1 MENVDLVLAQAP
13 TGVSRET
20 AAEALVVSCGDVADT
35 IKLLWEAETKPQ
47 APPEFA
53 LDSSQR
59 KWASVSEVAESIFN
73 STL

>member
-13 TGVSRET
+13 AGVSRET

-35 IKLLWEAETKPQ
+35 IKLLWEANAKAKQPD
-47 APPEFA
+47 FA
-53 LDSSQR
+53 VDPSQR

-73 STL
+73 SPL